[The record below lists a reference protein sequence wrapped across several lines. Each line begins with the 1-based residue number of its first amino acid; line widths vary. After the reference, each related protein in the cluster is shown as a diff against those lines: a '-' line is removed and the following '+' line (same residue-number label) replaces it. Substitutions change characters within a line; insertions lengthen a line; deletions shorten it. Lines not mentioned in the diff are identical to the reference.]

1 MTNPIGVLSDMGARV
16 QTVFRTAVDVT
27 DRIPY
32 TSENLT
38 IEFERLEQEA
48 LLGVGGKYN
57 ADQGVK
63 SAGGAIETNMV
74 YTDKATT
81 VFLSADQLLYWA
93 MGTATWD
100 AGTTANQLTIQD
112 DLARFGTIAIDKQTT
127 IWEALGCYA
136 KSFSLTCPQ
145 NGFLTGSFELQAY
158 NLIITGAENEAA
170 QFTALPDLEPRR
182 ILGYHQDFLISS
194 SFANALGT
202 DSDKIGVG
210 TWTLN
215 FDRGLSDNEY
225 ESVSDA
231 GHTAGQNPIQ
241 PVING
246 FRTVTLEFDL
256 LRYAADTYQTAFI
269 ANTAMQAK
277 IDFTH
282 PTTSERFIIY
292 MPHLRIT
299 NAGAPVAGAGVIT
312 QKIQAQCF
320 LADATYD
327 VMDFTDAA
335 TAVTKEVAIELINER
350 TAVIA

>member
-16 QTVFRTAVDVT
+16 QTAFRTAVDVT

-32 TSENLT
+32 TSESLT

-63 SAGGAIETNMV
+63 SSSGTIETNMV
-74 YTDKATT
+74 YTDKGTS

-93 MGTATWD
+93 MGTCTWD
-100 AGTTANQLTIQD
+100 AGVDANRLTIQD

-127 IWEALGCYA
+127 IWEALGCYV
-136 KSFSLTCPQ
+136 KSFSLTCPT

-170 QFTALPDLEPRR
+170 QFSALPDLEPRR
-182 ILGYHQDFLISS
+182 ILGCHQDFYIASD
-194 SFANALGT
+194 FGNALAAG
-202 DSDKIGVG
+202 DKIGVSN
-210 TWTLN
+210 WTLN

-225 ESVSDA
+225 ETVQSS
-231 GHTAGQNPIQ
+231 GHTVCAQPIQ

-269 ANTAMQAK
+269 ANTMMQAK

-299 NAGAPVAGAGVIT
+299 NAGAPVTGAGMIT

-320 LADATYD
+320 LADTTYD
-327 VMDFTDAA
+327 VMDFTGAV
-335 TAVTKEVAIELINER
+335 AVTKEVAIELINER
-350 TAVIA
+350 TATIA